1 MTPRS
6 ITVAVSRVEAAAVP
20 LVDHVYVLNHWR

>member
-6 ITVAVSRVEAAAVP
+6 LAVAITRLEAAAVP
-20 LVDHVYVLNHWR
+20 LADHVYVLNHWR

>member
-1 MTPRS
+1 MTPQS
-6 ITVAVSRVEAAAVP
+6 IAGAVSRLEAAAVP